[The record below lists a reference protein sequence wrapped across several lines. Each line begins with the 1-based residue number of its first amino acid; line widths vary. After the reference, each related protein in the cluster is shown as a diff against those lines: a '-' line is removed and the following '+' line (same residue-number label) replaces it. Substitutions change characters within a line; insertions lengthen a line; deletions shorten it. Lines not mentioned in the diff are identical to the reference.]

1 MNDKLKNFIVRTL
14 SGAVM
19 LAIVLGAILAS
30 EWSFMAL
37 MTIIALGGI
46 WEFYNFAQKAGYQ
59 PMKLLGL
66 FGGVLTMLIGI
77 SLFFMFATK
86 DITNDSLFA
95 IIFGMAIVTL
105 LLLVPLMFICEL
117 YRKSTTPI
125 ANIGSTIMGMLY
137 VAMPLSLLILIPA
150 LLGTSSGGWNPWIV
164 LFYIFIIW
172 ANDVFAYLFGITLGR
187 HRLFERIS
195 PKKSWEGFFGGLIGA
210 MAMGYVASLVL
221 DTEPVVWIGMALV
234 AAIAGVFGDL
244 VESLFKRSVD
254 VKDSGNFIPGHGGW
268 FDRFDALIFSAPFAF
283 IYVLFVTLIL

>member
-19 LAIVLGAILAS
+19 LAVVLGAILAS
-30 EWSFMAL
+30 EWSFIAL
-37 MTIIALGGI
+37 MAVITLGGI

-66 FGGVLTMLIGI
+66 FGGMMIFAIAI
-77 SLFFMFATK
+77 SLFVLFATK
-86 DITNDSLFA
+86 DSTNDSLFA
-95 IIFGMAIVTL
+95 IIFGMAIITM

-117 YRKSTTPI
+117 YRKSPTPI
-125 ANIGSTIMGMLY
+125 ANIGSTLMGMLY
-137 VAMPLSLLILIPA
+137 VASPLSLLILIPA
-150 LLGTSSGGWNPWIV
+150 LLGNGVWNPWIV
-164 LFYIFIIW
+164 IFYIFIIW

-195 PKKSWEGFFGGLIGA
+195 PKKSWEGFFGGLLGA

-221 DTEPVVWIGMALV
+221 EADAMTWIGLALV

-254 VKDSGNFIPGHGGW
+254 LKDSGNFIPGHGGW
-268 FDRFDALIFSAPFAF
+268 LDRFDALIFSAPFAF
-283 IYVLFVTLIL
+283 VYVIFITFIA